1 MNRPVINEEMLA
13 KINRDARAYRPQQRP
28 DGTWQ
33 PSPWEM
39 RITLVMVIVVV
50 FVLFWIAPR

>member
-1 MNRPVINEEMLA
+1 MSAPIDLEEIARAM
-13 KINRDARAYRPQQRP
+13 KDARATHRQQRP

-33 PSPWEM
+33 PTPAEM